1 MRKSPEQAFIQMVQ
15 VYTTHWVFKYKIVI
29 YDNATKTKI
38 TEYGL
43 FDERDDAGVFAQEH
57 HIKLVIK

>member
-43 FDERDDAGVFAQEH
+43 FDERDDA
-57 HIKLVIK
+57 